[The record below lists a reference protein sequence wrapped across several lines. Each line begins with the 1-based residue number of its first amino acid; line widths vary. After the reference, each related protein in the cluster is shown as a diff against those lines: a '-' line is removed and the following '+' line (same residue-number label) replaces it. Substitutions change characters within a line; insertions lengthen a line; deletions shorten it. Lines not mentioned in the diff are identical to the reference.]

1 MGQSKPGKKTT
12 TLAKVEGEAKNF
24 KPKGKIKKMSLSQ
37 NQLIKAALENGE
49 SLTPMDA
56 LRRFG
61 CFRLGARIA
70 DLKKQGLNIT
80 TTMENDGNKR
90 FARYRLE
97 A

>member
-1 MGQSKPGKKTT
+1 
-12 TLAKVEGEAKNF
+12 
-24 KPKGKIKKMSLSQ
+24 MSLSQ
-37 NQLIKAALENGE
+37 NRLIKAALENGE

-80 TTMENDGNKR
+80 TTMEKDGNKR